1 MSEPVEIDCSSE
13 VKKVRLLIPDL
24 GYPPMFS
31 NEQIDIF
38 LELNEWD
45 VHLAAADAL
54 DTLASQMT
62 IAGGGTTIRTDDLMI
77 SEKDGINGLAARA
90 AALREQSGAGANDDF
105 QVVYPFRRQNYCAP
119 EATANPW
126 RGFQ

>member
-1 MSEPVEIDCSSE
+1 MSEPVEIECSPD

-24 GYPPMFS
+24 GYPPLFS
-31 NEQIDIF
+31 DEQINVF

-45 VHLAAADAL
+45 IHLAAADAL
-54 DTLASQMT
+54 DALATQMT

-90 AALREQSGAGANDDF
+90 AALREQSGSSANDEF
-105 QVVYPFRRQNYCAP
+105 EIVYPFRKRNHCVP
-119 EATANPW
+119 EATAIPW
-126 RGFQ
+126 NLP